1 VQPTLT
7 NRAKQWVPAGLLENF
22 ALGNVTTVM
31 LKYTRTQAF
40 HKEQINVPVL
50 ARRDNEKEFIF
61 FSSSCP
67 HLACSVAW
75 DPPTRRFKCA
85 CHGGAFDIDGK
96 VVAGPPPAP
105 LERLPWKIENGE
117 VLVEVS

>member
-1 VQPTLT
+1 
-7 NRAKQWVPAGLLENF
+7 
-22 ALGNVTTVM
+22 M
-31 LKYTRTQAF
+31 LNYTRTQAF
-40 HKEQINVPVL
+40 HKEQITVPVL
-50 ARRDNEKEFIF
+50 VRRDSEKEFIF

-85 CHGGAFDIDGK
+85 CHGGAFDLDGK
-96 VVAGPPPAP
+96 VVAGPPPSP